1 MVCVI
6 ALVVHLLR
14 FIVVGRVQSDET
26 KELVDVVT
34 G

>member
-1 MVCVI
+1 MVSVI

-14 FIVVGRVQSDET
+14 FIVVGRVQSDEI

>member
-1 MVCVI
+1 MIYVI